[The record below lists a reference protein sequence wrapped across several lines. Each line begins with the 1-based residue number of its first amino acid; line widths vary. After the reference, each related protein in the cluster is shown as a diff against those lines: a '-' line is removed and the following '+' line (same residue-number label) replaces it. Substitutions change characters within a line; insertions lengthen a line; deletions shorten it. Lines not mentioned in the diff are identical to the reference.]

1 MCVDLGGRRI
11 IKKKKLIFFFF
22 FFFFFLFFFVFFF
35 FKQKTAYEIHSGDW
49 SSDVCSSDLLNGQQ
63 LKFANVIVQNT
74 KWTTLDAKGYL
85 YFQNIDNTEDGYY
98 FTKGKCIHVTWQKTG
113 DYAPTVYYD
122 DLGNEIQLNEGK
134 TYIAVAQ
141 KGRPVAFN

>member
-49 SSDVCSSDLLNGQQ
+49 SSDVCSSDLWFVLGGVAIGMLVENNFVSPSIVALFVKIIRIW
-63 LKFANVIVQNT
+63 LKILKKFLHI
-74 KWTTLDAKGYL
+74 
-85 YFQNIDNTEDGYY
+85 F
-98 FTKGKCIHVTWQKTG
+98 GKPLKKIHLFFRKELKKIRKAIKIG
-113 DYAPTVYYD
+113 LSKD
-122 DLGNEIQLNEGK
+122 
-134 TYIAVAQ
+134 
-141 KGRPVAFN
+141 

>member
-49 SSDVCSSDLLNGQQ
+49 SSDVCSSDLMLAVYGYHAYNHY
-63 LKFANVIVQNT
+63 QNDESMYIHRPSKKLST
-74 KWTTLDAKGYL
+74 AENLDRKS
-85 YFQNIDNTEDGYY
+85 
-98 FTKGKCIHVTWQKTG
+98 V
-113 DYAPTVYYD
+113 V
-122 DLGNEIQLNEGK
+122 
-134 TYIAVAQ
+134 
-141 KGRPVAFN
+141 